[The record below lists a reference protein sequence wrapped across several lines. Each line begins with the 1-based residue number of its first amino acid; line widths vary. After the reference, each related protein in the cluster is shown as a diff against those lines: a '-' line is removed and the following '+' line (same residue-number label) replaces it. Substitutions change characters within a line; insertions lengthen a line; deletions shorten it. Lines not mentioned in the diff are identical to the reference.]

1 MTGSMLPVCP
11 PTGAHPPQR
20 SSGWGKAPLGMT
32 LASVAS
38 GAPAGRANSFMSGT
52 VLNVPV
58 KRSPQLPVP
67 KQLPQ
72 THSVEQ
78 RRSQFEGSALF
89 RTLRTYLELALNLGR
104 RFICFSTMGHT
115 MPTTMKAHVK
125 ALPPR

>member
-1 MTGSMLPVCP
+1 VTPDRSP
-11 PTGAHPPQR
+11 PTTTLVG
-20 SSGWGKAPLGMT
+20 LGQSPVRYD
-32 LASVAS
+32 ARKRREWRAS
-38 GAPAGRANSFMSGT
+38 GAGKFIHVWHT

-58 KRSPQLPVP
+58 KRSPQLPAP

-72 THSVEQ
+72 THSIEQ
-78 RRSQFEGSALF
+78 RRPPFGGSALF

-104 RFICFSTMGHT
+104 RFICFSTMGHK